1 MTLTLGER
9 KKILD
14 KVSHFVEKKHFNP
27 CLNGADWPDL
37 LHSRTERILQAN
49 QPEDFEREM
58 HELVSQLKTSHTG
71 FFHRS
76 ARNIPARLAVN
87 ATVRRLAINGDEKW
101 MFEDVHEGGAAYKA
115 GVDPGDI
122 LIGVDGAELKP
133 PTPLVFKMGESA
145 KVTVRKKD
153 GKEATIAFDVPSPKD
168 KKHPVAHP
176 RPVSFRRLEN
186 GIGFLKVTMFPGAV
200 GIDVAHDID
209 RAMAQLEA
217 CDRLIVDL
225 RGNTGGGIGGLRLM
239 SYLTPDKIPVGY
251 SLTKRR
257 AANGYRKEQL
267 TRFEKIPDS
276 KWMLPLLAL
285 RYAFGDKSIAVVTE
299 GLGPKRFHGRIA
311 MLVNQHS
318 ASAAE
323 MVAGFAAE
331 NKLARIVGTKT
342 AGRLLTGSAFKVG
355 HGYILGLPVAAYLTW
370 QGTMLEGKGIAPDT
384 AVDLSYDALKE
395 GRDNQL
401 GKAIEFVRSA
411 T

>member
-1 MTLTLGER
+1 MNLTLDER

-14 KVSHFVEKKHFNP
+14 KVCRLVAKKHFDP
-27 CLNGADWPDL
+27 RLNGANWPAL
-37 LHSRTERILQAN
+37 VQARTDRILHAT

-87 ATVRRLAINGDEKW
+87 ATVRRLAINGDERW
-101 MFEDVHEGGAAYKA
+101 MFEDVHEGGAAHKA
-115 GVDPGDI
+115 GVEPGDI
-122 LIGVDGAELKP
+122 LLAVDDTELKP
-133 PTPLVFKMGESA
+133 PTPLVFRMGKPA
-145 KVTVRKKD
+145 NITVRKKD
-153 GKEATIAFDVPSPKD
+153 DREITVTFDVPSPKD

-176 RPVSFRRLEN
+176 KPVSVRNLEN
-186 GIGFLKVTMFPGAV
+186 RIGFLKVTMFPGAV

-209 RAMAQLEA
+209 RAIAQFED
-217 CDRLIVDL
+217 CDRLIIDL

-257 AANGYRKEQL
+257 ATNGYHKEQL
-267 TRFEKIPDS
+267 PRFRKIPDT

-285 RYAFGDKSIAVVTE
+285 RYAFGDKSITVVTE
-299 GLGPKRFHGRIA
+299 GLGPKRFHGRVV
-311 MLVNQHS
+311 MVVNQHS

-331 NKLARIVGTKT
+331 NKLATIVGTKT
-342 AGRLLTGSAFKVG
+342 AGRLLSGGSFKVG
-355 HGYILGLPVAAYLTW
+355 QGYLLGLPVAAYLTW
-370 QGTMLEGKGIAPDT
+370 QGTLLEGKGVTPDT
-384 AVDLSYDALKE
+384 AVDLSYDALKQ

-401 GKAIEFVRSA
+401 EKAIESA
-411 T
+411 RA